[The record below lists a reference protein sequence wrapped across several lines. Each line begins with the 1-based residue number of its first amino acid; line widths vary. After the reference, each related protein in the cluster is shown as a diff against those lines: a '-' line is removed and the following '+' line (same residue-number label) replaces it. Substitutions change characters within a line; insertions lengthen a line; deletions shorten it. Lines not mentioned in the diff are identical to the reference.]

1 LPLVF
6 MLVVLALVVAWT
18 GSVDDFDKGYV
29 ALSRGEHETALH
41 HFTAAIETG
50 KLSRVNEARAYNNRG
65 VAYAHL
71 GRHHQANADYETA
84 MQLNPSDAV
93 AARNRSR
100 SLDFE
105 RRQGGFAAPAPAL
118 DADPPEAEAKDT
130 MLPSFTVISD
140 KIGRLVSL

>member
-1 LPLVF
+1 
-6 MLVVLALVVAWT
+6 MMVVLAVVVAWT

-41 HFTAAIETG
+41 HFTTAIETG
-50 KLSRVNEARAYNNRG
+50 KLTRVNEARAYNNRG
-65 VAYAHL
+65 VAYALL
-71 GRHHQANADYETA
+71 GRHRQANADYETA

-105 RRQGGFAAPAPAL
+105 RRQGPMAATVPVM

-130 MLPSFTVISD
+130 MLPSFAVITD
-140 KIGRLVSL
+140 KIGQLVSL